1 MTSQKLLEKYK
12 ALYERLGQSMD
23 AENDKFKHGTLYL
36 YREIVQDFIEDLTI
50 LAFDNQDFACD
61 YLRNGESLNSMP
73 RCLIRAYCDPRGCKD
88 REVNTY
94 RLMTKEQIAGKK
106 IMISRPTQDQVES
119 FWEDGDE

>member
-1 MTSQKLLEKYK
+1 MTINDVLVKWTYEVNKLLNNKPDDAIGFNLAVLK
-12 ALYERLGQSMD
+12 ADTINQVLDDLRQ
-23 AENDKFKHGTLYL
+23 
-36 YREIVQDFIEDLTI
+36 IEQEVS
-50 LAFDNQDFACD
+50 QDFACD
-61 YLRNGESLNSMP
+61 YLRKGESLNSMP